1 MADLVWGIKNG
12 ELDQVKD
19 YIEKTN
25 VDLNNE
31 ISGRCPV
38 HYAADYGQKEILEFL
53 ISKGVDVNLKDKH
66 GITALLAAIWEGHTE
81 CVRLLLANGAVKEGT
96 TPDGTNYIDAAEKD
110 EIKELLR

>member
-19 YIEKTN
+19 YIGKQN
-25 VDLNNE
+25 VDLNKE
-31 ISGRCPV
+31 INGRCPV

-53 ISKGVDVNLKDKH
+53 ISKDVDVNIKDKH

-81 CVRLLLANGAVKEGT
+81 CVRLLLANGASKNGT
-96 TPDGTNYIDAAEKD
+96 APDGTNYIDSAEKS